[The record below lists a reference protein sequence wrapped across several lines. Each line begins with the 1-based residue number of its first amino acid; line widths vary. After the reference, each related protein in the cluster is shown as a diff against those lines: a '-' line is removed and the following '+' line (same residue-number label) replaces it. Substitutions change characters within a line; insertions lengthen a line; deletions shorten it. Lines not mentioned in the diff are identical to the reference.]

1 MLIETKNL
9 FHVYMPGTPFEVEAL
24 HNIDITIE
32 SGTFIGIIGE
42 TGSGK
47 STLVQHFNGLL
58 KPSAGEVRVDGQNIW
73 EEEVN
78 LRRLRS
84 RVALLF
90 QYPEHQL
97 FEETVYKDVSFGPR
111 NLGLEGAE
119 LEERVRY
126 GMELMGLDFYT
137 YKDRSPFNLSG
148 GEKRR
153 AALAGILAM
162 QPETIVLDEPTAG
175 MDPSGRNHLL
185 QQIRKL
191 HREEGMTV
199 ILVTHDMEEIARSA
213 EKLYVISSGQ
223 IALQGTPSQVFA
235 LPDTLRELG
244 LDVPP
249 LSDLLQKLKNSGLDL
264 RIDLFNEEDAA
275 REIIQRCKER
285 GR

>member
-9 FHVYMPGTPFEVEAL
+9 SHVYMPGTPFQVKAL
-24 HNIDITIE
+24 HEVNFVVE
-32 SGTFIGIIGE
+32 KGAFVGIIGE

-47 STLVQHFNGLL
+47 STLVQHLNGLL
-58 KPSAGEVRVDGQNIW
+58 KPTSGEVLVDRQNIW
-73 EEEVN
+73 QEGMD

-84 RVALLF
+84 RIALLF

-97 FEETVYKDVSFGPR
+97 FEETVYKDVAFGPR
-111 NLGLEGAE
+111 NLGLEGTA

-126 GMELMGLDFYT
+126 GMELMGLDFET
-137 YKDRSPFNLSG
+137 CKDRSPFNLSG

-175 MDPSGRNHLL
+175 MDPSGRKQLL
-185 QQIRKL
+185 KQIRKL

-199 ILVTHDMEEIARSA
+199 ILVTHDMEEIVRSA
-213 EKLYVISSGQ
+213 EKLYVFSGGR
-223 IALQGTPSQVFA
+223 IVLQGLPSEVFSSSRY
-235 LPDTLRELG
+235 LRELG

-249 LSDLLQKLKNSGLDL
+249 LADLLQSLREFGLEL
-264 RIDLFNEEDAA
+264 RTDIFDEQDAA
-275 REIIQRCKER
+275 QEIIKTCKKR